1 MKVILLKDV
10 RGCGRAHEIKDVA
23 DGYAL
28 NFLLPRKAAEI
39 ATDEKIKEIEGQA
52 QARTAA
58 KQKEEEQL
66 DAKIASLNGKTIKV
80 EARATEKGGLF
91 KSITETE
98 IAKAIRAEHSLEIPE
113 AAIELA
119 QPIKSVGEYELTL
132 QGSLQKCVLHLVL
145 TPTR

>member
-10 RGCGRAHEIKDVA
+10 RGCGQAHEVKDVA

-28 NFLLPRKAAEI
+28 NKLFPQKLAEP
-39 ATDEKIKEIEGQA
+39 ATQEKIKAIEGQA
-52 QARTAA
+52 AARTAA
-58 KQKEEEQL
+58 RQKEEEQL
-66 DAKIASLNGKTIKV
+66 DAKVASLNGKHIKI

-91 KSITETE
+91 KSITEAD
-98 IAKAIRAEHSLEIPE
+98 IAKTIRAEHSLEIPE

-119 QPIKSVGEYELTL
+119 QPIKAIGEYEITL
-132 QGSLQKCVLHLVL
+132 QGKSQKGVLHLVL